1 MSVVGVSSKPSLSS
15 VDVIRSTR
23 RVIRDLLSPVL
34 AASETA
40 DSLLGEEN
48 ANCDNDYD
56 YASNHDTGNATTA
69 ETLYLLFF
77 NYNGIKILRGQGQSQ
92 VSLNCTGAIEVE
104 FNHLTRLGRIV
115 LKTCGSFVNAA
126 VLA

>member
-1 MSVVGVSSKPSLSS
+1 VSVVGVSSKPSLSS

-56 YASNHDTGNATTA
+56 DASNHDTGNATTA
-69 ETLYLLFF
+69 ETLFLLF

-92 VSLNCTGAIEVE
+92 VSLN
-104 FNHLTRLGRIV
+104 
-115 LKTCGSFVNAA
+115 
-126 VLA
+126 